1 MVCLESWVPVNRTSR
16 QLWDVQGTGGLYE
29 PQPLAPG
36 VALSGMGTAA
46 FLGGGGGRQRAV
58 LASHPFPRRPK
69 EILSEMG
76 GRHFSSA
83 W

>member
-16 QLWDVQGTGGLYE
+16 PLWDVQGAGGLCE
-29 PQPLAPG
+29 PQPLASG

-46 FLGGGGGRQRAV
+46 FLGGGGGRQPAGR
-58 LASHPFPRRPK
+58 ASHPFPRRPK
-69 EILSEMG
+69 ETLSETD